1 MSGKD
6 DEIDIDVGKL
16 PPPLPVDASA
26 PPPPDDL
33 PSYEHCYREYF
44 FFKVF
49 KVSLDYSICS
59 QFKQRLE
66 NIESPSFKNYGL
78 RVKSFHC

>member
-1 MSGKD
+1 MVDYRVLEMNEKD

-33 PSYEHCYREYF
+33 PSYEHCYRE
-44 FFKVF
+44 
-49 KVSLDYSICS
+49 
-59 QFKQRLE
+59 
-66 NIESPSFKNYGL
+66 
-78 RVKSFHC
+78 

>member
-1 MSGKD
+1 MNEKD

-33 PSYEHCYREYF
+33 PSYEHCYRE
-44 FFKVF
+44 
-49 KVSLDYSICS
+49 
-59 QFKQRLE
+59 
-66 NIESPSFKNYGL
+66 
-78 RVKSFHC
+78 

>member
-1 MSGKD
+1 MKLFSKSEEEKTINFILLVLYVLQTLVHNKKRLKMVDYRVLEMNEKD

-33 PSYEHCYREYF
+33 PSYEHCYRE
-44 FFKVF
+44 
-49 KVSLDYSICS
+49 
-59 QFKQRLE
+59 
-66 NIESPSFKNYGL
+66 
-78 RVKSFHC
+78 

>member
-1 MSGKD
+1 MTEYRVLEMNEKD

-44 FFKVF
+44 FSKCI
-49 KVSLDYSICS
+49 SIRY
-59 QFKQRLE
+59 RLYLE
-66 NIESPSFKNYGL
+66 KWVQIFS
-78 RVKSFHC
+78 

>member
-1 MSGKD
+1 MTEYRVLEMNEKD

-44 FFKVF
+44 FSTFKFIILQIIKFVI
-49 KVSLDYSICS
+49 S
-59 QFKQRLE
+59 FKQRFDFETL
-66 NIESPSFKNYGL
+66 
-78 RVKSFHC
+78 